1 MSTNEKFHL
10 HEFRR
15 TSQTERALRVDSFVS
30 LFANTRGK
38 GVGTMRDNP
47 SLSPMQIDR
56 IRSVGALLR
65 SVQAGEVLYEPSQP
79 DVALFIVLEGNV
91 SICKTGEDNK
101 ILAVREANQFTGEM
115 SIISG
120 KRSLLKARVT
130 ADGSVLELSRDNVLS
145 LMAKDTELGEIF
157 MEAFVARRLLMIQLG
172 EGNVVLFGTKGSPRT
187 LALREFLARNAH
199 PFTYIDIDSES
210 FAGELMEKLAVRNSE
225 IPVVYCDNRHV
236 LRNPSIAELAQCL
249 DLNINTDKSVR
260 DVVVIGGGPAG
271 LAAAVYAASEGL
283 RTLVIE
289 KSAPGGQAGSSS
301 RIENYLGFPT
311 GISGQELANRFIAQA
326 QKFGAQI
333 MVAQSVVHIDTS
345 HHPYKVILESGLKFN
360 ARAVV
365 IATGAQY
372 ARLPI
377 EDADEFT
384 GRGIYYNATHMEA
397 QLCDSEEVIVVGGGN
412 SAGQAAVFLAKS
424 STTVHLFVRS
434 HKLSDSMSQYLIGR
448 IEAHPRI
455 EIHYQTRI
463 TNLSGGVH
471 LEHVVWRDDALGET
485 KTGPIRHVFVMAGA
499 APRTEWLEDSF
510 MLDSKGFIVT
520 GSDLG
525 NFAGGHQWPIGRSPF
540 LLETNVPGIFA
551 VGDTRAGSVKR
562 VASAVGEGSMAVH
575 LVHRYLAECGDRLA
589 SGREAQ
595 MGTASAR
602 A

>member
-1 MSTNEKFHL
+1 
-10 HEFRR
+10 
-15 TSQTERALRVDSFVS
+15 
-30 LFANTRGK
+30 
-38 GVGTMRDNP
+38 MRDNP
-47 SLSPMQIDR
+47 NLSPEQIDH
-56 IRSVGALLR
+56 IRSVAQFR
-65 SVQAGEVLYEPSQP
+65 PVQAGEVLYEPSQP
-79 DVALFIVLEGNV
+79 DVPLFIVLEGSV
-91 SICKTGEDNK
+91 SISRTGEDDK

-115 SIISG
+115 SVISG

-130 ADGSVLELSRDNVLS
+130 GDGSVLELTRDKLLS

-172 EGNVVLFGTKGSPRT
+172 EGNVVLFGAKSSARS
-187 LALREFLARNAH
+187 LALREFLTRNAH
-199 PFTYIDIDSES
+199 PFTYVDIDSES
-210 FAGELMEKLAVRNSE
+210 FAGELMEKLAVRHSE
-225 IPVVYCDNRHV
+225 IPVVYCNNRYV

-260 DVVVIGGGPAG
+260 DVLVIGAGPAG

-301 RIENYLGFPT
+301 KIENYLGFPT
-311 GISGQELANRFIAQA
+311 GLSGQELANRSIAQA

-345 HHPYKVILESGLKFN
+345 RQPYKVVLESGLKFN
-360 ARAVV
+360 ARTVV

-377 EDADEFT
+377 EDADTFT

-412 SAGQAAVFLAKS
+412 SAGQAAVFLAHS
-424 STTVHLFVRS
+424 SVKVHLFVRS
-434 HKLSDSMSQYLIGR
+434 QKLSDSMSQYLIGR
-448 IEAHPRI
+448 IETNPRI
-455 EIHYQTRI
+455 EIHYLSRI
-463 TNLSGGVH
+463 TGLSGAGH
-471 LEHVVWRDDALGET
+471 LERVDWRDDTLGENRS
-485 KTGPIRHVFVMAGA
+485 GPIRHVFVMAGA

-510 MLDSKGFIVT
+510 VLDNKGFIVT
-520 GSDLG
+520 GPDLG
-525 NFAGGHQWPIGRSPF
+525 GSPGGDQWPLQRPPL
-540 LLETNVPGIFA
+540 LLETSVPGIFA

-575 LVHRYLAECGDRLA
+575 LVHRYLAERA
-589 SGREAQ
+589 EKISHAREAHLPR
-595 MGTASAR
+595 TSA
-602 A
+602 AL

>member
-1 MSTNEKFHL
+1 
-10 HEFRR
+10 
-15 TSQTERALRVDSFVS
+15 
-30 LFANTRGK
+30 
-38 GVGTMRDNP
+38 MRDNP
-47 SLSPMQIDR
+47 NLSPEQIDR
-56 IRSVGALLR
+56 IRSIAQFR
-65 SVQAGEVLYEPSQP
+65 PVQDGEVLYEPSQP
-79 DVALFIVLEGNV
+79 DIPLFIVLEGSV
-91 SICKTGEDNK
+91 SISRTGEDDK
-101 ILAVREANQFTGEM
+101 ILAVREASQFTGEM
-115 SIISG
+115 SVISG

-130 ADGSVLELSRDNVLS
+130 GAGSVLELSREQVLS
-145 LMAKDTELGEIF
+145 LMAKDSELGEIF

-172 EGNVVLFGTKGSPRT
+172 EGNVVLFGTKSSART
-187 LALREFLARNAH
+187 LALREFLTRNAH
-199 PFTYIDIDSES
+199 PFSYVDIDEGSYAS
-210 FAGELMEKLAVRNSE
+210 ELMEKLAVRNSE
-225 IPVVYCDNRHV
+225 IPVVYCNNRYV

-260 DVVVIGGGPAG
+260 DVVVVGAGPAG

-311 GISGQELANRFIAQA
+311 GVSGQELANRSIAQA

-345 HHPYKVILESGLKFN
+345 RHPYKIVLESGLKFN

-377 EDADEFT
+377 EDADAFT

-412 SAGQAAVFLAKS
+412 SAGQAAVFLAQS
-424 STTVHLFVRS
+424 SAKVHLFVRS
-434 HKLSDSMSQYLIGR
+434 QKLSDSMSQYLIGR

-455 EIHYQTRI
+455 QIHYRTRI
-463 TNLSGGVH
+463 TGLGGAGH
-471 LEHVVWRDDALGET
+471 LEHVDWRDDGLGET
-485 KTGPIRHVFVMAGA
+485 KSSPIRHVFVMAGA

-510 MLDSKGFIVT
+510 VLDNRGFIVT
-520 GSDLG
+520 GPDLAS
-525 NFAGGHQWPIGRSPF
+525 FDGGDQWPLKRPP
-540 LLETNVPGIFA
+540 LMLETSVPGIFA
-551 VGDTRAGSVKR
+551 VGDTRAGSIKR

-575 LVHRYLAECGDRLA
+575 LVHRYLAERA
-589 SGREAQ
+589 EQ
-595 MGTASAR
+595 HASAQQ
-602 A
+602 AQIIPASAAV